1 MLTPNTDRI
10 STVNYHLWEPCNMR
24 CRFCFATFQD
34 VKQEMELPK
43 GHLPEQEATEIVHQF
58 AEAEFFRKINF
69 AGGEPTLC
77 PWLPNLIKRA
87 KELGMQTSI
96 VTNGS
101 KITDEW
107 LGALNGNL
115 DIIALSIDS
124 VNPATLVSLGRAVGG
139 NCPLAQDHYLQIIR
153 TIKRHGIRLKIN
165 TVVSSE
171 NWQEDFIGF
180 IKLAKP
186 ERWKVL
192 QVLPIEGQN
201 DDYIADLEIT
211 ASQFDQ
217 YVQRNRLVESD
228 GIVVVPET
236 NNLMTKSYVMVD
248 PAGRF
253 YDNAKGEYSYSDP
266 ILKVGVK
273 EALRQ
278 ISTDFQ
284 RFKERGGQ
292 YE

>member
-34 VKQEMELPK
+34 VKQEMRLPK
-43 GHLPEQEATEIVHQF
+43 GHLPEQEATEIVNQL

-77 PWLPNLIKRA
+77 PWLPNLIGRA
-87 KELGMQTSI
+87 KESGMVTSV

-101 KITDEW
+101 QITDEW
-107 LGALNGNL
+107 LSNLHGNL
-115 DIIALSIDS
+115 DMIALSIDS

-139 NCPLAQDHYLQIIR
+139 NRPLAPDYYLHIIR
-153 TIKRHGIRLKIN
+153 TIERHGIRLKIN
-165 TVVSSE
+165 TVVTSE
-171 NWQEDFIGF
+171 NWQEDFTGF
-180 IKLAKP
+180 ITSASP
-186 ERWKVL
+186 ERWKIF
-192 QVLPIEGQN
+192 QVLSINGQN
-201 DDYIADLEIT
+201 DDHIT
-211 ASQFDQ
+211 KMRITNNQFDA
-217 YVQRNRLVESD
+217 YVRRNRAVEEN
-228 GIVVVPET
+228 GITVVPES
-236 NNLMTKSYVMVD
+236 NELMTKSYVMVD

-266 ILKVGVK
+266 ILEVGVE

>member
-1 MLTPNTDRI
+1 MLTPNADRI

-24 CRFCFATFQD
+24 CRFCFARFQD
-34 VKQEMELPK
+34 VKEEMALPL
-43 GHLPEQEATEIVHQF
+43 GHLPEQEATEIVNQL
-58 AEAEFFRKINF
+58 AEAESFRKINF

-87 KELGMQTSI
+87 KEHEMQTSI

-107 LGALNGNL
+107 LGSLNGSL

-124 VNPATLVSLGRAVGG
+124 VNPTTLVQLGRAVGG
-139 NCPLAQDHYLQIIR
+139 NRPISQDQYLRIIR

-165 TVVSSE
+165 TVVTRL
-171 NWQEDFIGF
+171 NWQADFAGF
-180 IKLAKP
+180 ITSASP
-186 ERWKVL
+186 ERWKIFQFL
-192 QVLPIEGQN
+192 SINGQN
-201 DDYIADLEIT
+201 DDDMDKMWIT
-211 ASQFDQ
+211 NDQFDA
-217 YVQRNRLVESD
+217 YVRRNRAVEEY
-228 GIVVVPET
+228 GITVVPES
-236 NNLMTKSYVMVD
+236 NELMTGSYVMVD

-253 YDNAKGEYSYSDP
+253 YDNTKREHSYSDP
-266 ILKVGVK
+266 ILQVGVE
-273 EALRQ
+273 EAFRQ

-284 RFKERGGQ
+284 KFKDRGGL